1 MDHFRVEKLTISF
14 GGLTAVNN
22 VSFQVEKNSI
32 FSIIGPNGSGKT
44 TIFNLISGIYKP
56 NEGKVILDGENLV
69 GKTPDRIARKG
80 IARTFQ
86 NIELFGNAT
95 VMDNL
100 MLGRHIHMKTGV
112 FGGAFMWGKRS
123 RAAREEIK
131 HREMVEGIVDFLEL
145 QSVRDQFVGNLPYG
159 KRKLVELGR
168 ALALEPKV
176 LCLDE
181 PSAGMNTEEKEDLS
195 IWIKDIREDYKVTIL
210 LIEHDMNMVM
220 GISDRIFAMN
230 QGEKITEGIPQ
241 EVQNHPEV
249 IKAYLGEEDLML
261 KVNNIETWYDLI
273 RALHGIS
280 FEVQEGHIVALLGS
294 NGAGKTTTLKTIMRL
309 LYDQKEEQPEK
320 GTIEFLGDRIDR
332 MDTDRDRQN
341 GHQLCA
347 GRPGGLSGTLRHG
360 KYPDGRLIRRDKKDI
375 QEDMDGCLAPFS
387 HFEGT
392 EKPGGRDT

>member
-1 MDHFRVEKLTISF
+1 MDHFRVDKLTISF

-44 TIFNLISGIYKP
+44 TIFNLISGIYRP
-56 NEGKVILDGENLV
+56 NEGRVMLNGENLV
-69 GKTPDRIARKG
+69 GLTPDRIARKG

-86 NIELFGNAT
+86 NIELFGKAT

-112 FGGAFMWGKRS
+112 FGGAFMWGKGS

-131 HREMVEGIVDFLEL
+131 HRELVEGIVDFLDL

-168 ALALEPKV
+168 ALALEPTI
-176 LCLDE
+176 LCLDQ

-195 IWIKDIREDYKVTIL
+195 IWVRDIREDYKVTIL

-220 GISDRIFAMN
+220 GISDRILAIN
-230 QGEKITEGIPQ
+230 HGVKITEGVPQ

-249 IKAYLGEEDLML
+249 IKAYLGE
-261 KVNNIETWYDLI
+261 
-273 RALHGIS
+273 GI
-280 FEVQEGHIVALLGS
+280 
-294 NGAGKTTTLKTIMRL
+294 
-309 LYDQKEEQPEK
+309 
-320 GTIEFLGDRIDR
+320 
-332 MDTDRDRQN
+332 
-341 GHQLCA
+341 
-347 GRPGGLSGTLRHG
+347 
-360 KYPDGRLIRRDKKDI
+360 
-375 QEDMDGCLAPFS
+375 
-387 HFEGT
+387 
-392 EKPGGRDT
+392 